1 MYNEKLNKSHL
12 LDWIKNPPKAFDFEC
27 KIYPNSTD
35 TSFLFLTEFYKKD
48 GLTNL
53 KGETVSKMY
62 YAGRST
68 FKKKLYL
75 GSASDENFKPLIID
89 SSVKKKLTILD
100 FGTTKNMQK
109 AEWEYLD
116 KNNSVE
122 SPLWYNK
129 QNNFDGGVRKQ
140 DWKAI
145 DNLAKDFRILKQF
158 WNESDSVKEVKE
170 KELTYLSFDMIQE
183 PVLPSFLD
191 GMDNAQVRAQVK
203 IQENITKIQ
212 TMLDCEVDDQTIDKL
227 EKFRPPI
234 VLKDR
239 EWLNNTTDEIK
250 SHENLLICG
259 KHTSTAYATHDMACA
274 QLIPWVQIPPSVH
287 TKFSDIEIKKAAG
300 QDNAPDLATSP
311 YNIDDALEDMKET
324 HLSGN
329 SWNCNEEK
337 IRIKRLLQKDS
348 WSTLVK
354 KMNLWL
360 DELESEESGT
370 GKWIGSQWSEGE
382 YLEEVEDMIS
392 KGNKNSKEF
401 HVGPFSSETVN
412 LQKNILKPYNRYSEK
427 SSAKTIK
434 VYVYHPNID
443 SSAKRWEKDSGN
455 KKEILN
461 ECLPYMK
468 KGLKIDFV
476 LLQERTKS
484 SVS

>member
-1 MYNEKLNKSHL
+1 MYNEKLDKSHIL
-12 LDWIKNPPKAFDFEC
+12 KWIKNPPKAFDFEC
-27 KIYPNSTD
+27 KIYPNPTD

-75 GSASDENFKPLIID
+75 GSATDENFKPLIVD
-89 SSVKKKLTILD
+89 SSVRKKLTILD
-100 FGTTKNMQK
+100 FGTVKNMQK

-122 SPLWYNK
+122 SPIWFNK

-145 DNLAKDFRILKQF
+145 DNLAKDFKIIKQF
-158 WNESDSVKEVKE
+158 WNESDFIKEVKE

-191 GMDNAQVRAQVK
+191 GIENAQVRAQ
-203 IQENITKIQ
+203 ITISDNIDRIQ
-212 TMLDCEVDDQTIDKL
+212 TMLDCEVSNQTIDKL
-227 EKFRPPI
+227 EKFRTPI

-239 EWLNNTTDEIK
+239 EWLDVGTNEIK
-250 SHENLLICG
+250 HHDYLLICG
-259 KHTSTAYATHDMACA
+259 KHTSTSYATHDMASA

-287 TKFSDIEIKKAAG
+287 MKFSDIEIKKAAG
-300 QDNAPDLATSP
+300 QDNAPELATSP
-311 YNIDDALEDMKET
+311 YNIDDALEDLKET

-329 SWNCNEEK
+329 SWNCSEEEQ
-337 IRIKRLLQKDS
+337 RIKLLLQKDS

-354 KMNLWL
+354 KMKLWL
-360 DELESEESGT
+360 DELESEQNGT
-370 GKWIGSQWSEGE
+370 GKWIGSQWSKGV
-382 YLEEVEDMIS
+382 YLEEVEDMVS
-392 KGNKNSKEF
+392 KGNENPKEF

-412 LQKNILKPYNRYSEK
+412 VQKNILKPYHRSSK
-427 SSAKTIK
+427 SPTAKTIK

-476 LLQERTKS
+476 VLAERTKS

>member
-1 MYNEKLNKSHL
+1 
-12 LDWIKNPPKAFDFEC
+12 
-27 KIYPNSTD
+27 
-35 TSFLFLTEFYKKD
+35 
-48 GLTNL
+48 
-53 KGETVSKMY
+53 
-62 YAGRST
+62 
-68 FKKKLYL
+68 
-75 GSASDENFKPLIID
+75 
-89 SSVKKKLTILD
+89 
-100 FGTTKNMQK
+100 
-109 AEWEYLD
+109 
-116 KNNSVE
+116 
-122 SPLWYNK
+122 
-129 QNNFDGGVRKQ
+129 
-140 DWKAI
+140 
-145 DNLAKDFRILKQF
+145 
-158 WNESDSVKEVKE
+158 
-170 KELTYLSFDMIQE
+170 
-183 PVLPSFLD
+183 
-191 GMDNAQVRAQVK
+191 
-203 IQENITKIQ
+203 
-212 TMLDCEVDDQTIDKL
+212 
-227 EKFRPPI
+227 
-234 VLKDR
+234 
-239 EWLNNTTDEIK
+239 
-250 SHENLLICG
+250 
-259 KHTSTAYATHDMACA
+259 
-274 QLIPWVQIPPSVH
+274 
-287 TKFSDIEIKKAAG
+287 
-300 QDNAPDLATSP
+300 
-311 YNIDDALEDMKET
+311 MKET

-337 IRIKRLLQKDS
+337 LRIKRLLQKDS

-382 YLEEVEDMIS
+382 YLEEVEDMVS
-392 KGNKNSKEF
+392 KGNENSKEF